1 MSRYDDDWNRE
12 SHRMGRQWT
21 TFEQSRRRE
30 LGQKAPRSNF
40 LVTLGLLVVLSTLCV
55 ATVNLLGYQLM

>member
-12 SHRMGRQWT
+12 SQQARLGP
-21 TFEQSRRRE
+21 SRE
-30 LGQKAPRSNF
+30 KGPRGSYLF
-40 LVTLGLLVVLSTLCV
+40 TLALLVMLSTLCV